1 METRFKSLKSSRHLE
16 WQNHLGLVDLTLTFE
31 HRESVQLTVPPAT
44 ATVVMAFMD
53 EQDGTMGKTMD
64 LGELA
69 EKTGMKNEQELKKR
83 LAFLVKRR
91 IICEVEPETFQVLE
105 RLDDTNLLDN
115 GFEGRMRR
123 RRRRRSGS
131 SLSSSSSSD
140 EEMAAGYDVS
150 GGMMD
155 EKNGATNS
163 KMQLYLS
170 FITGMLTNLGPL
182 PMERIQMMLG
192 MFVQG
197 PEPYSETLEDLVEFL
212 NQLVSE
218 EKLDFQ
224 DGLFSMR
231 K

>member
-1 METRFKSLKSSRHLE
+1 MRFKSLKSSRHLE

-31 HRESVQLTVPPAT
+31 HREPVQLTIPPAT

-53 EQDGTMGKTMD
+53 EQAVTGKTMD
-64 LGELA
+64 LCELT

-83 LAFLVKRR
+83 LAFLVKKR
-91 IICEVEPETFQVLE
+91 IICEVEPGTFQVLE
-105 RLDDTNLLDN
+105 QLDEL
-115 GFEGRMRR
+115 EGRKMGNGDRR
-123 RRRRRSGS
+123 RISGS
-131 SLSSSSSSD
+131 SLSSPSSD
-140 EEMAAGYDVS
+140 DEMAAGYDVS
-150 GGMMD
+150 GGLD
-155 EKNGATNS
+155 EKSGATNS

-197 PEPYSETLEDLVEFL
+197 PEPYSETLEDLLEFL

-224 DGLFSMR
+224 DGLFSIR